1 MDEKLALLASVPL
14 LAGLGQK
21 DLEEVGQLADEIDVQ
36 AGKVL
41 ATEGHMG
48 EEFFVILD
56 GTVAI
61 SKDGAKIRDM
71 SAGQFFGELALL
83 GNVPRSATAT
93 ATTPAKLLV
102 VGHREFKA
110 LMSDQP
116 AVRDRVMSGIAKW
129 IANLTPDRAC

>member
-1 MDEKLALLASVPL
+1 MP
-14 LAGLGQK
+14 
-21 DLEEVGQLADEIDVQ
+21 

-41 ATEGHMG
+41 AREGHLG

-56 GTVAI
+56 GTIAI
-61 SKDGAKIRDM
+61 SREGALIRDM
-71 SAGQFFGELALL
+71 GSGQFFGELALL

-102 VGHREFKA
+102 VGHREFTA
-110 LMSDQP
+110 LIADQP
-116 AVRDRVMSGIAKW
+116 AVRDRIMTGIASW